1 MTIYEVTSDQIKKL
15 DETTFGNEGIKERED
30 LQRLLRENIDVISP
44 DTLVLDDE
52 FSDWQD
58 SKRRVDILALDKNAN
73 LVVVELKRTEDGGHM
88 ELQAIRYAAM
98 VSTLTL
104 EKVIEIHDRYLNK
117 YGHDGDAQTRIL
129 DFLGWEEADDERFA
143 QDVRIILASGD
154 FSKELTT
161 SVMWLNNR
169 DMDIKC
175 VRIKPYSDAGRILI
189 DVQQVIPLP
198 EAEDYQV
205 KLREKEQQE
214 RSPKLREKNILRYRF
229 WEGLLNYAKTKTT
242 LHENRSPTSYHWIGG
257 GSGFGGLHL
266 NYRLSKYEVIV
277 QLYIDRKNESENK
290 KIYKSLLSDKDVIE
304 SSFGET
310 LDWKDE
316 EGNLSCTISHVI
328 STDGTLKNEDKWPEL
343 YSQMVDAMI
352 KLEKAF
358 RPYIDKLKDQE
369 N

>member
-1 MTIYEVTSDQIKKL
+1 MAIYEITSDQIKKL
-15 DETTFGNEGIKERED
+15 GETTFGKEKIKERED

-73 LVVVELKRTEDGGHM
+73 LVVIELKRTEDGGHM

-98 VSTLTL
+98 VSTLTF
-104 EKVIEIHDRYLNK
+104 ERAVEIHDRYLSK
-117 YGHDGDAQTRIL
+117 YGHEGDAQTKIL
-129 DFLGWEEADDERFA
+129 KFLGWEEADDERFA

-175 VRIKPYSDAGRILI
+175 VRIKPYSDGGRVLI

-205 KLREKEQQE
+205 KVREKEQQKRSTLTKE
-214 RSPKLREKNILRYRF
+214 RHILRFRF
-229 WEGLLNYAKTKTT
+229 WEGLLNYAKTKTK
-242 LHENRSPTSYHWIGG
+242 LHENRSPTRYHWVGG
-257 GSGFGGLHL
+257 GSGISGIHL
-266 NYRLSKYEVIV
+266 NYLLRTDDSGV
-277 QLYIDRKNESENK
+277 QLYIDGKNAEETK
-290 KIYKSLLSDKDVIE
+290 KVFDSFLKHKDEIE
-304 SSFGET
+304 KVFGNPLT
-310 LDWKDE
+310 WKDE
-316 EGNLSCTISHVI
+316 EGNRSCSIYHTILNSGFR
-328 STDGTLKNEDKWPEL
+328 SDESKWPDL
-343 YSQMVDAMI
+343 YVEMVDAMI
-352 KLEKAF
+352 NLEKAF
-358 RPYIDKLKDQE
+358 RPHLDKLKYK
-369 N
+369 